1 MTTTTTTPA
10 MASMATEPTA
20 WRTRDIVVTAIIG
33 VAFGVVFWAWGLAW
47 SGLDAVFAFWPPAKD
62 LTYAVWLVP
71 AVLAPL
77 IVRKPGAAL
86 FAEMVAAGVSTLFG
100 SQWGPDTLLSGF
112 VQGAA
117 AELVFAF
124 TLYRSWSVPVL
135 VAAAIASAAGA
146 WIHDWALYYA
156 AVTPDLQVL
165 RGVMMAISAAVI
177 VAGGSILLARALR
190 QAGVLDG
197 FPAG

>member
-1 MTTTTTTPA
+1 
-10 MASMATEPTA
+10 MASVVSSPGVMPGDVTR
-20 WRTRDIVVTAIIG
+20 WRTRDIVVAAIIG
-33 VAFGVVFWAWGLAW
+33 VAFGVVFWAWGAMW
-47 SGLDAVFAFWPPAKD
+47 SGFDALFVFAPPAKD
-62 LTYAVWLVP
+62 LLYAVWLVP

-86 FAEMVAAGVSTLFG
+86 FAEMVAAGVSTLIG

-124 TLYRSWSVPVL
+124 LLYRSWSFPVL
-135 VAAAIASAAGA
+135 AVAAVASAAGA

-156 AVTPDLQVL
+156 DASLEVQLV
-165 RGVMMAISAAVI
+165 RGLMMAISAVVI
-177 VAGGSILLARALR
+177 VAGGSVALARALR
-190 QAGVLDG
+190 QAGVLEG
-197 FPAG
+197 FPSDD